1 MGGGV
6 YYSSG
11 VLIQI
16 NTHPA
21 HIPDSTILKK
31 KEQTR
36 KYFRQE
42 YMNLNSSTVKKYFKQ
57 SP

>member
-31 KEQTR
+31 KRTNE
-36 KYFRQE
+36 KIF
-42 YMNLNSSTVKKYFKQ
+42 
-57 SP
+57 